1 MVGADELA
9 VEAATRGGIEDVP
22 IDLAVAINDPVF
34 TGKAFILDMD
44 MKSVG
49 LGFCRAELA
58 TQIFVIHP
66 KPELIGVVRI
76 IPHPVIEVVVRDAG
90 AGAERNL
97 PAEVGILQQ
106 EKCNMPKS
114 RG

>member
-9 VEAATRGGIEDVP
+9 VEAVARGGIEDVP
-22 IDLAVAINDPVF
+22 IDLAVAIDDPVF
-34 TGKAFILDMD
+34 TGEAFILDMD
-44 MKSVG
+44 MKGVG
-49 LGFCRAELA
+49 LGFCRAAFA

-66 KPELIGVVRI
+66 KPELVGVVRI

-90 AGAERNL
+90 ACAERNL
-97 PAEVGILQQ
+97 PAEIGIPQQ